1 MTRLD
6 LEPLP
11 SRPTPPGPPPA
22 PGSGAAGAAGSGA
35 AGSDWVWRLGCVVA
49 SLLTLGV
56 LLASFNP
63 TFGFFLKDRGFDALR
78 WPWELF
84 ERKEGGVF
92 VAWLPTQAYAISLL
106 LGSLSLLACSLLA
119 RGPGRTGLC
128 VAGFVL
134 VGVAVMPGAS
144 EYMLLAAV
152 QLGLA
157 LLTAGTLAGGRGL
170 AHPAARRAQVVG
182 CLLLALFAVLPYPD
196 DKELTFEN
204 PEASQP
210 YVSPASTL
218 VSDLVLVV
226 SGETQVQM
234 PGEAPRALGLGDW
247 VRAHLVNL
255 PLLLGVLVGVLAL
268 LGWGGRWAGGLLVLL
283 LLVAALAPC
292 LSHALREA
300 EAWRSGTPDAL
311 ETAEDLI
318 SVQGRNAT
326 EAYLLGLRAAAL
338 PLALALA
345 ELLRRR

>member
-1 MTRLD
+1 MSRLD

-11 SRPTPPGPPPA
+11 PRPTPPGPPA
-22 PGSGAAGAAGSGA
+22 GGPGSAQAQPAAGSE
-35 AGSDWVWRLGCVVA
+35 WLWRLGCVA
-49 SLLTLGV
+49 AALLTLGV
-56 LLASFNP
+56 LFASFNP

-84 ERKEGGVF
+84 ERADGGVYL
-92 VAWLPTQAYAISLL
+92 AWLPTQAYAISLL
-106 LGSLSLLACSLLA
+106 LASLSLLACSLLA

-128 VAGFVL
+128 VAAFVL

-144 EYMLLAAV
+144 PYMLLAAV
-152 QLGLA
+152 QVGLA
-157 LLTAGTLAGGRGL
+157 LLTAGTLAGGRGR
-170 AHPAARRAQVVG
+170 AHPAARRTQVVG

-196 DKELTFEN
+196 DEELTFEN
-204 PEASQP
+204 PEAAQP
-210 YVSPASTL
+210 YVSPVSTL
-218 VSDLVLVV
+218 ASDLALVV
-226 SGETQVQM
+226 SGEATVQM
-234 PGEAPRALGLGDW
+234 PGESPRALGLGDW

-268 LGWGGRWAGGLLVLL
+268 LGWGGRWAGPVLL
-283 LLVAALAPC
+283 LLLLAAALAPC
-292 LSHALREA
+292 VAHALREA
-300 EAWRSGTPDAL
+300 AAWRNGTPDAQ
-311 ETAEDLI
+311 ETLADLV